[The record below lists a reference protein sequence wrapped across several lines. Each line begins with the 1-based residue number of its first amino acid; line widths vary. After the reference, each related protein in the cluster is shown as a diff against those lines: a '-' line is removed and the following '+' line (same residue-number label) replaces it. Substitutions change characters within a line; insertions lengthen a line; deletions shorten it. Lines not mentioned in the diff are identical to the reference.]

1 MNFPGW
7 QCSVH
12 IVTYPVFTDLTDLQ
26 KIETEFNYLIR
37 LYEQQSPNH
46 ELSLAL
52 AHPVKKKKKSP
63 KACKICRKK
72 KSLHNELYLF
82 KINMI

>member
-52 AHPVKKKKKSP
+52 AHPVQKKKKNLLLDVSHM
-63 KACKICRKK
+63 
-72 KSLHNELYLF
+72 LLF
-82 KINMI
+82 TKFYYCQNTL

>member
-52 AHPVKKKKKSP
+52 AHPVQKKKKKMS
-63 KACKICRKK
+63 RSLQNLQKK
-72 KSLHNELYLF
+72 KNPYILHAC
-82 KINMI
+82 